1 MYYISTEK
9 SKYVFH
15 IIRYKKSLCYLASDS
30 FGVSLL
36 VGTSNLTTVG
46 ASVSSRLPLSSAG
59 KSSDM
64 VASINIIYSILHG
77 NYISHTYIYIHIYLV
92 YFT

>member
-1 MYYISTEK
+1 MYYISTKK
-9 SKYVFH
+9 SKYDFH

-46 ASVSSRLPLSSAG
+46 ASVFSRLPLSSAG

-64 VASINIIYSILHG
+64 VASISIIYYILHEKK
-77 NYISHTYIYIHIYLV
+77 YIYI
-92 YFT
+92 